1 MSNGNNKSLK
11 PYPKLTS
18 EMFDDDDAELGE
30 VDSSL
35 AAFAMPDGLTLQE
48 RLARQATQRE
58 LRNRSIETALLAA
71 GTQAL
76 AFRPTSIQREQAE
89 ELAELQRQQEA
100 GEAAL
105 DPDIRNLMDRAGAAA
120 GRLATQLGQQ
130 FESTMAAGGGT
141 SAADIRR
148 VQGEA
153 MSQVAE
159 ARRESGMDA
168 AAAELQA
175 REDREQKIEA
185 MRAQQFEEEKAKR
198 QAMVESIYTFS
209 EELGRVRGESP
220 TEIVSIAA
228 ASGEYSPEEI
238 LELYRLAQS
247 NITPRTSFFERL
259 TFFGGTDQEREPN
272 IDRGLFNRRDRSL

>member
-1 MSNGNNKSLK
+1 MANGNNRKLK
-11 PYPKLTS
+11 KYEDLEKGFEFDGTTPD
-18 EMFDDDDAELGE
+18 EMDPT
-30 VDSSL
+30 L
-35 AAFAMPDGLTLQE
+35 ADLAMPGALTLQE
-48 RLARQATQRE
+48 RSARQASQRE
-58 LRNRSIETALLAA
+58 LRNRAIEAGLLSA

-76 AFRPTSIQREQAE
+76 AFMPTSIQREQAE
-89 ELAELQRQQEA
+89 QLAELQRQQEA

-130 FESTMAAGGGT
+130 FESSMAAGGGT

-168 AAAELQA
+168 ATAEFQA
-175 REDREQKIEA
+175 REQREQQIES
-185 MRAQQFEEEKAKR
+185 MRAQQLEEEQAKR
-198 QAMVESIYTFS
+198 QALVESIYTFAG
-209 EELGRVRGESP
+209 ELGRVRGESP
-220 TEIVSIAA
+220 TEIVNIAA
-228 ASGEYSPEEI
+228 ASGQYSPEEL
-238 LELYRLAQS
+238 LELQRLAQS
-247 NITPRTSFFERL
+247 KITPRASFFERL

-272 IDRGLFNRRDRSL
+272 IDRSLFNRRDRSL